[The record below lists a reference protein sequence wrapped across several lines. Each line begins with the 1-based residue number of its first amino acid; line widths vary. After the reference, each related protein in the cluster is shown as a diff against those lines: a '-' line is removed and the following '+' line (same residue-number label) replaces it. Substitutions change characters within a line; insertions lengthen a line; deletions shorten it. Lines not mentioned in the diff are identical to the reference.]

1 MKVQYINIDK
11 IENIKN
17 IKKIISKRNSNIN
30 KNNLKK
36 YSYENL
42 IPDGNNIPSDKVLKK
57 IKEFISKENKN

>member
-1 MKVQYINIDK
+1 MKVPYINIDK
-11 IENIKN
+11 IENIKD
-17 IKKIISKRNSNIN
+17 IKKIISKKNSNIN

-57 IKEFISKENKN
+57 IKEFILNE